1 MHSPNMCCGLLTIWG
16 PGWQVQQLRAEVAAL
31 QRRSH
36 KDSVGDASGSLLK
49 PQPPPNLPE
58 TLNAPCHSL
67 LSDALAVRQ
76 CAAPT
81 AGEVT
86 AP

>member
-31 QRRSH
+31 QRRSR
-36 KDSVGDASGSLLK
+36 KGSMGDASGTLLK
-49 PQPPPNLPE
+49 PQSPRDLPE

-67 LSDALAVRQ
+67 LVDALAVHQ
-76 CAAPT
+76 CDALT